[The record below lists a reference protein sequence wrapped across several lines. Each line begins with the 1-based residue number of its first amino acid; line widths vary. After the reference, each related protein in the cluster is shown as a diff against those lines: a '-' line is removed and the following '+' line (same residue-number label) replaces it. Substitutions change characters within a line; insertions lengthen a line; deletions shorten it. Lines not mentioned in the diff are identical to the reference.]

1 MGINKIILSIALLL
15 FSIKEIS
22 AHSGRTDASGCHRNN
37 QTGGY
42 HCHNSNTND
51 YISTPST
58 PTNLSVSCQDNQNI
72 ELTWNNASNS
82 FFYQV
87 YSSKTC
93 SSTYSYLSTVY
104 SNSYSTDNFDTCNVC
119 FKVQACS
126 SSSCSPY
133 SASVEGKNITEFDY
147 ESYQV
152 EDIIDGDTIKLD
164 NMTCHLYGI
173 DTPET
178 YYSSKLYNDAEMCQV
193 NEEMIKK
200 LGEEAKLFLQS
211 TLFNQSFKVNVIGK
225 DNYERNICQIELSGG
240 KSLSEFMI
248 KEGYAVVLEEYIE
261 SDSTIELF
269 REYENEAKKE
279 LRGLWA
285 NYSSIMTCLDHETS
299 IFELNQEVSIG
310 ELTVINTGSNQES
323 TRLTVNYQNGSNNI
337 FNINDSQSSL
347 ELNENSINIFS
358 TNESLVIDKNA
369 TMNLV
374 YRAYDDNNS
383 LLLHE
388 FNSSLGSDELEYIQ
402 TVDKNIISYYI
413 DNAIQFII
421 SYFQDSRV
429 IFQYNENSKFTKEI
443 NLTTES
449 QIWVDNETE
458 TKSLYIITS
467 TPNSIEF

>member
-1 MGINKIILSIALLL
+1 MGLSKVILLIVLLMV
-15 FSIKEIS
+15 SVKEIS

-72 ELTWNNASNS
+72 ELTWNNVSNS
-82 FFYQV
+82 LFYNV
-87 YSSKTC
+87 YA
-93 SSTYSYLSTVY
+93 SSTCDSIYSDVSTVY

-126 SSSCSPY
+126 FSSCSEN
-133 SASVEGKNITEFDY
+133 STSVEGKNIIDFDY
-147 ESYQV
+147 ASYQV
-152 EDIIDGDTIKLD
+152 EEIIDGDTIELD
-164 NMTCHLYGI
+164 DMTCRLYGI

-178 YYSSKLYNDAEMCQV
+178 YSSSKLYNDAEMCQV

-211 TLFNQSFKVNVIGK
+211 TLVNQSFKVNVLGQ

-240 KSLSEFMI
+240 KNLSELMI

-261 SDSTIELF
+261 SDNSIELF
-269 REYENEAKKE
+269 SEYENEAKKE

-285 NYSSIMTCLDHETS
+285 NYSSIMTCLDHKTS
-299 IFELNQEVSIG
+299 IFEHNQEVSIG
-310 ELTVINTGSNQES
+310 ELTVINASSSQES
-323 TRLTVNYQNGSNNI
+323 TELIISYQNGLNNI
-337 FNINDSQSSL
+337 FNFNDSQSSL
-347 ELNENSINIFS
+347 ELNENNINIFS
-358 TNESLVIDKNA
+358 INESLVIDKNG
-369 TMNLV
+369 TVNLV
-374 YRAYDDNNS
+374 YRAYDDNSS

-388 FNSSLGSDELEYIQ
+388 FNSSIGDDKLEYIQ

-413 DNAIQFII
+413 DNIIQFII

-429 IFQYNENSKFTKEI
+429 TFQYNENSKFTKEI
-443 NLTTES
+443 NFTTES
-449 QIWVDNETE
+449 QIWVDNKTD

-467 TPNSIEF
+467 TPNSIQF